1 MSKQHNTT
9 YCDPYKIS
17 ALNSQPILIFPRRL
31 TGKESACQCR
41 GHRRFGFD
49 PWIRKIPWIPQKW

>member
-17 ALNSQPILIFPRRL
+17 ALNSQPILIVPRRL